1 MNSGTVIYA
10 DHNATTPPAPQ
21 AVAAMLE
28 CCTAAWGNAS
38 SMHAIGQEAKQ
49 RLGAARAALAKVLDC
64 KPAGLVFTSGATEA
78 NHMALHAAP
87 RLTGRT
93 RLLVSAVEHAGILAL
108 TRHLAGV
115 QVDRLPVTSDGALD
129 LDAAA
134 DLMADDV
141 ALVSVMAANNE
152 TGVLMPVA
160 QLAELARARGAL
172 LHVDA
177 TQLVGKLPFSFAASG
192 ADLATV
198 SAHKLHGP
206 KGVGAL
212 LVRPGLAL
220 PALTAG
226 SQERGRRGGT
236 ENLPAIAGFAA
247 AAALL
252 PDADALAA
260 RAARLASLR
269 DGLERDLG
277 ARLPGTHVYGAAGP
291 RLPNT
296 SYLRFGLHHA
306 DQVLNRLERAG
317 VIASSGSA
325 CASGGFE
332 PSHVLTAMGVPRP
345 EALCAVRLSLSMDAD
360 RAVVDALRDAVVAA
374 LAPLM
379 QGAPSSEPDFRQ
391 PLEPA

>member
-28 CCTAAWGNAS
+28 CCTAAWATPRQCTPSARRRSNGSARPAPPGEGPGLQAGRAGV
-38 SMHAIGQEAKQ
+38 HQ
-49 RLGAARAALAKVLDC
+49 RRHRSQPHGAARR
-64 KPAGLVFTSGATEA
+64 
-78 NHMALHAAP
+78 AAP
-87 RLTGRT
+87 HRPH

-252 PDADALAA
+252 PTRTPGGPGRASRVPARWPGAGPGRAPARHPRLWRPPA
-260 RAARLASLR
+260 RACPTRRIS
-269 DGLERDLG
+269 
-277 ARLPGTHVYGAAGP
+277 V
-291 RLPNT
+291 
-296 SYLRFGLHHA
+296 
-306 DQVLNRLERAG
+306 
-317 VIASSGSA
+317 SA
-325 CASGGFE
+325 C
-332 PSHVLTAMGVPRP
+332 TTRTR
-345 EALCAVRLSLSMDAD
+345 C
-360 RAVVDALRDAVVAA
+360 
-374 LAPLM
+374 
-379 QGAPSSEPDFRQ
+379 
-391 PLEPA
+391 

>member
-1 MNSGTVIYA
+1 
-10 DHNATTPPAPQ
+10 
-21 AVAAMLE
+21 
-28 CCTAAWGNAS
+28 
-38 SMHAIGQEAKQ
+38 
-49 RLGAARAALAKVLDC
+49 
-64 KPAGLVFTSGATEA
+64 
-78 NHMALHAAP
+78 
-87 RLTGRT
+87 
-93 RLLVSAVEHAGILAL
+93 VSAVEHAGILAL

-277 ARLPGTHVYGAAGP
+277 AAPARHP
-291 RLPNT
+291 RLCARRPAPAQHVV
-296 SYLRFGLHHA
+296 SPFRPAPRGPGAEPPGARRRDRLLRLR
-306 DQVLNRLERAG
+306 VCLRRLRA
-317 VIASSGSA
+317 
-325 CASGGFE
+325 
-332 PSHVLTAMGVPRP
+332 VPRAHRHGGP
-345 EALCAVRLSLSMDAD
+345 APGSPVRRAPCRCPWTRTAPWWMPCATR
-360 RAVVDALRDAVVAA
+360 
-374 LAPLM
+374 
-379 QGAPSSEPDFRQ
+379 
-391 PLEPA
+391 